1 MLPAMVEV
9 KRQFDWQWV
18 LLWCIIVLALLYAR
32 PPMPIDETRYLS
44 VAWEMWHSHNF
55 LVPHINGEPYS
66 QKPPLLFWFIHLLWS
81 VFGVS
86 EWAGRLVGPLFAL
99 GSMAL
104 TIKLARLLWPG
115 QVQIKQAAA
124 YILLGFWLWTV
135 LASLTMFDT
144 LLTFFSLLSL
154 ISLLQAAK
162 GVSIW
167 PWIGLGLSMG
177 LGILAQGPVIF

>member
-66 QKPPLLFWFIHLLWS
+66 QKPPLLFWFIHLFWS

-86 EWAGRLVGPLFAL
+86 EWAGILVGPLFAL

-104 TIKLARLLWPG
+104 TI
-115 QVQIKQAAA
+115 
-124 YILLGFWLWTV
+124 
-135 LASLTMFDT
+135 
-144 LLTFFSLLSL
+144 
-154 ISLLQAAK
+154 
-162 GVSIW
+162 
-167 PWIGLGLSMG
+167 
-177 LGILAQGPVIF
+177 